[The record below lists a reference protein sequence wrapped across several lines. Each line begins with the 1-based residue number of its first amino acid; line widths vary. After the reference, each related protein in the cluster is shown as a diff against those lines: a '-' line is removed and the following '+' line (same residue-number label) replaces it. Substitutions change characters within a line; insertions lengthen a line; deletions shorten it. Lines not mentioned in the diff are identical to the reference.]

1 VKKLAEKLNYSPN
14 PIAQSLK
21 KNKTTTIGV
30 IVPEIKHDFF
40 SSAISGIED
49 VAYQSGY
56 TIILSQSN
64 ENFEREVINTNALV
78 NHRVAGIIVSISQQ
92 TKNGDHFKILTD
104 RNIPIVFF
112 DRVCEDIDTNKIIID
127 DEKGALNAVEHLI
140 EKGYKKIAHIAGP
153 QELDICK
160 KRLNGYSSALRAAGF
175 SPEHEMIIYGGM
187 QEVDG
192 YNCIENLL
200 TNKNVPDAVFC
211 INDPVA
217 IGAYQRIVQAGLRI
231 PDDIGIVGFSNNK
244 ITTLV
249 NPQLTT
255 VEQPSYEMG
264 RKAAEILIGM
274 IENTVKNNQF
284 ETIVLNS
291 SLIVRGST

>member
-1 VKKLAEKLNYSPN
+1 
-14 PIAQSLK
+14 
-21 KNKTTTIGV
+21 
-30 IVPEIKHDFF
+30 
-40 SSAISGIED
+40 
-49 VAYQSGY
+49 
-56 TIILSQSN
+56 
-64 ENFEREVINTNALV
+64 
-78 NHRVAGIIVSISQQ
+78 
-92 TKNGDHFKILTD
+92 
-104 RNIPIVFF
+104 
-112 DRVCEDIDTNKIIID
+112 
-127 DEKGALNAVEHLI
+127 
-140 EKGYKKIAHIAGP
+140 
-153 QELDICK
+153 
-160 KRLNGYSSALRAAGF
+160 
-175 SPEHEMIIYGGM
+175 M